1 MYLTRV
7 CSCELYW
14 TWLLCQGQGQ
24 LNRKEIRCVSLSPHV
39 YPRHAS
45 WCSSL
50 GVGVANGSLDGQR
63 GCQDDR
69 GNICVALLF
78 LVSLLSVMCSAVLF
92 TRPHCYTNSQYM
104 WMITDKWCAWSN
116 LVRHSWQFSGKSDT
130 INREMKSASEFHGAR
145 NSFLNLFL
153 CLIHLIISK
162 ITVSLH

>member
-1 MYLTRV
+1 MIV
-7 CSCELYW
+7 E
-14 TWLLCQGQGQ
+14 
-24 LNRKEIRCVSLSPHV
+24 
-39 YPRHAS
+39 
-45 WCSSL
+45 
-50 GVGVANGSLDGQR
+50 
-63 GCQDDR
+63 
-69 GNICVALLF
+69 ICVALLF

-130 INREMKSASEFHGAR
+130 INREMKSASEFHGVR

-162 ITVSLH
+162 ISQSPLVFKYINYTKKDALLRAAAVVVWVHSVSVSYVYLILVWSMIRGCHYTVTKYLKVSD